1 MCMEFQVEIVRLDD
15 RGRGIGYL
23 NGKIVFV
30 EDALPQELVR
40 VKMTREKKKY
50 CEAKVV
56 ERLVTSKERVIPECR
71 YYGTCGGCNL
81 MHLSYSKQLEYKKK
95 KGIQLFQKFAGVEL
109 EDVEIISSEPFY
121 YRNKVVV
128 HVEQGKMGY
137 YQKVSHHL
145 G

>member
-50 CEAKVV
+50 C
-56 ERLVTSKERVIPECR
+56 
-71 YYGTCGGCNL
+71 
-81 MHLSYSKQLEYKKK
+81 
-95 KGIQLFQKFAGVEL
+95 
-109 EDVEIISSEPFY
+109 
-121 YRNKVVV
+121 
-128 HVEQGKMGY
+128 
-137 YQKVSHHL
+137 
-145 G
+145 